1 MTIRKPIIQ
10 ILLLCLTFCLGPLS
24 YLAALPVSLGQ
35 IEIGLESFDG
45 YQEGQAYISSDETGT
60 SLEILI
66 SYKGFGLDTVTW
78 TFSSADLETFR
89 MAAENAAWWRSRLL
103 EMSIDQTVIRD
114 AALTNP
120 SLLYAYRGNTF
131 PFDSAEYVLRFVRQ
145 GRDYAMLLTE
155 SIPGADTRRS
165 GEKTLPV
172 FTMHFSGRELPDL
185 RDLVSTE
192 NMTRVLELY
201 AIEKAAI
208 ETILNSGPD
217 QSQ

>member
-60 SLEILI
+60 ALEILI